1 MGQKIGEDTWK
12 FKSDDLELEELINRR
27 LIPILEIDFKKDIE
41 VEKILR
47 SYFGEEEL
55 GRL

>member
-12 FKSDDLELEELINRR
+12 FKSDDLELEELINKR
-27 LIPILEIDFKKDIE
+27 LIPILEIDFNKDIE